1 MNPRPVFLV
10 ALALALVFAQQ
21 AAHAAPSPE
30 LAALR
35 AEYKTLVQQSKADKE
50 AREIARLKAKIQKL
64 RHPDPARASRGEVV
78 SDPEGAK

>member
-21 AAHAAPSPE
+21 SAHAAPSPE
-30 LAALR
+30 LASLR